1 MLCEAVKENEKQKNI
16 LLLWT
21 IFYWKVIM
29 LHTKILQF
37 SFPKKNQ
44 FKLQLKELLLI
55 KKDKLELNKNI
66 CTHSLEPFA

>member
-1 MLCEAVKENEKQKNI
+1 
-16 LLLWT
+16 
-21 IFYWKVIM
+21 M